1 MRIGRSLKAAKSIGH
16 GNVTRHHVVV
26 GRRMVSSFHK
36 NVLTGIVLSF
46 MMVVRFTAASMP
58 NNSFK
63 FEAQKNS

>member
-1 MRIGRSLKAAKSIGH
+1 MRIDRSLKAAKSIGQ

-36 NVLTGIVLSF
+36 DVLTGIVLSF
-46 MMVVRFTAASMP
+46 MMAVRFTAASVS

-63 FEAQKNS
+63 IEAQEIS